1 MWPLLAIFAVAALVR
16 LGLTRRHGLWA
27 DEVFSL
33 AIATGHSLEH
43 PAATADPALGDFV
56 EPEGPVHAEEFKPF
70 LAHDDPPASPARVV
84 RAVLLSD
91 TNPPLYY
98 LLLHGWT
105 LVFGTSDV
113 ALRLFS
119 TSWSLACLPFLVGVA
134 RRTGGSGSVLPACLL
149 FALSPLAVYFSAE
162 GRMYSL
168 LWFCVLA
175 TAWVSLVWRQ
185 RGGSI
190 ALWAAWLVA
199 SAAGFLTHYFFLFPW
214 IAIVIFLLVRPGT
227 LARKDLIVCIFIVG
241 LAIAPWYTKVPES
254 LDRWRI
260 TRDWL
265 KLEPDRFERLEV
277 TRDQVFRFFSGGGD
291 SPEVWTNR
299 GKAETAALALFA
311 VVGAAMALRLRL
323 RMFGS
328 RRLLLWLWFLGAAA
342 GPTIMDLLQGTH
354 TMYYSRYL
362 LAGLPAAY
370 LLAAIGLG
378 CLGRRIGVIVLLL
391 ILFVWAR
398 QLISIYRK
406 DSRSWQPLREVAE
419 AVSSNASPSD
429 LILVHSI
436 PSGVLG
442 VARYANDS
450 AALAS
455 WIGQLGMRR
464 MPQSLHALAAGRTR
478 ILFVK
483 VHDVAEPAP
492 EEDWLRANAVVF
504 REMRLAEAT
513 VVDFRPRDSETF

>member
-1 MWPLLAIFAVAALVR
+1 MR
-16 LGLTRRHGLWA
+16 LGLAERHGLWA

-56 EPEGPVHAEEFKPF
+56 EPEGPVYAEEFKRY
-70 LAHDDPPASPARVV
+70 LAHEDPPASPARVV

-98 LLLHGWT
+98 LLLYGWT
-105 LVFGTSDV
+105 LVTGTSDA

-119 TSWSLACLPFLVGVA
+119 TAWSLACLPFLAGVA
-134 RRTGGSGSVLPACLL
+134 RRTGGRDSVLPACAL

-190 ALWAAWLVA
+190 ALSAAWVVA

-214 IAIVIFLLVRPGT
+214 TAMVIFLVARPGT
-227 LARKDLIVCIFIVG
+227 LARKHLMASIFVMG
-241 LAIAPWYTKVPES
+241 LSIAPWYWRVPES
-254 LDRWRI
+254 LDCWRI

-265 KLEPDRFERLEV
+265 KLDPYRFDRLAV
-277 TRDQVFRFFSGGGD
+277 TRDQVFRFFSGGGG
-291 SPEVWTNR
+291 SPEVWVDR
-299 GKAETAALALFA
+299 GRAEAAALALFG
-311 VVGAAMALRLRL
+311 VVGAAMVLRLRL

-328 RRLLLWLWFLGAAA
+328 RRLLLWLWFLAAVA
-342 GPTIMDLLQGTH
+342 GPSIMDLLQGTH
-354 TMYYSRYL
+354 TMFYSRYL
-362 LAGLPAAY
+362 LTGLPAAY
-370 LLAAIGLG
+370 LLAAIGLE
-378 CLGRRIGVIVLLL
+378 CLGRRMGVIVLLL
-391 ILFVWAR
+391 ILSVWAR
-398 QLISIYRK
+398 QLIGIYRK
-406 DSRSWQPLREVAE
+406 DSRSWQPLREVAG
-419 AVSSNASPSD
+419 AVSSNGSQSD

-442 VARYANDS
+442 VARYAKDS

-455 WIGQLGMRR
+455 WIGQLRMRR
-464 MPQSLHALAAGRTR
+464 MPQSLHALAAGRSR

-483 VHDVAEPAP
+483 VHDVDEPAP
-492 EEDWLRANAVVF
+492 EEDWLRANAVIF
-504 REMRLAEAT
+504 QETHLGSAT
-513 VVDFRPRDSETF
+513 VVDFRPRDSGQF

>member
-1 MWPLLAIFAVAALVR
+1 M
-16 LGLTRRHGLWA
+16 
-27 DEVFSL
+27 
-33 AIATGHSLEH
+33 
-43 PAATADPALGDFV
+43 
-56 EPEGPVHAEEFKPF
+56 HAEEFKRY

-84 RAVLLSD
+84 RAALLSD

-98 LLLHGWT
+98 LLLYGWT
-105 LVFGTSDV
+105 LVSGTSDV

-119 TSWSLACLPFLVGVA
+119 TVWSLACLPLLAGIA
-134 RRTGGSGSVLPACLL
+134 RRTGGSRAVLPGCVL
-149 FALSPLAVYFSAE
+149 FALSPLAVYYSAE

-190 ALWAAWLVA
+190 ALGAAWVVA

-214 IAIVIFLLVRPGT
+214 TAMVIFLVARPGT
-227 LARKDLIVCIFIVG
+227 LARKHLIASIFVVG
-241 LAIAPWYTKVPES
+241 LAIAPWYVKVPES

-265 KLEPDRFERLEV
+265 KLEPERFDRLEV
-277 TRDQVFRFFSGGGD
+277 TRDQVFQFFSGGGG
-291 SPEVWTNR
+291 SPEVWVNR
-299 GKAETAALALFA
+299 GRAEAAALALFG
-311 VVGAAMALRLRL
+311 VVGAAMAVRLRL

-328 RRLLLWLWFLGAAA
+328 RRLLLWLWFLAAVT
-342 GPTIMDLLQGTH
+342 GPSLIDLLQGTH
-354 TMYYSRYL
+354 AMFYSRYV

-370 LLAAIGLG
+370 LLAAVGFG
-378 CLGRRIGVIVLLL
+378 CLGRRIRVIVLLL
-391 ILFVWAR
+391 ILFVWVW
-398 QLISIYRK
+398 QIVSIYRK
-406 DSRSWQPLREVAE
+406 DSRSWQPLREVAK
-419 AVSSNASPSD
+419 AVSSNGSPSD

-455 WIGQLGMRR
+455 WVGQLGMRQ

-483 VHDVAEPAP
+483 VHDVEEPAP
-492 EEDWLRANAVVF
+492 EEDWLRANALVF
-504 REMRLAEAT
+504 HETRLAAAT
-513 VVDFRPRDSETF
+513 VVDFRPRDSETFQFYGNRQDRSASESHSPQIPPRYSCTVSRQRSSPRRTLVLLSR